1 MTGTFSVETRVSHSQ
16 FWIKDPDAVIALDV
30 YTGLNGLI
38 QTRGGENRA
47 TILTGTAFGNIA
59 LTYEPCPTEPAL
71 HLDGWDDV
79 VEVGMVFAT
88 TRAGFAGHGF
98 QDDPITTLPPLSAA
112 GPGSYRV
119 RVHVRGR
126 NEGLDLEDNYGD
138 PVEFYL
144 VQAWPA
150 PVAPEIRHK
159 LTDRR
164 SEHVRTA

>member
-1 MTGTFSVETRVSHSQ
+1 MSTFSIETRVSHSQ
-16 FWIKDPDAVIALDV
+16 FWIRDPDTDPDPDV

-47 TILTGTAFGNIA
+47 TILTGTAFGKIA
-59 LTYEPCPTEPAL
+59 LTFEPCQTEPSL
-71 HLDGWDDV
+71 TLDGWEDV
-79 VEVGMVFAT
+79 VDVSMTFT
-88 TRAGFAGHGF
+88 TPRAGFVGHGF
-98 QDDPITTLPPLSAA
+98 QDDPITSLPYLSAP

-138 PVEFYL
+138 PVESYL
-144 VQAWPA
+144 IQAWPH
-150 PVAPEIRHK
+150 PVNPEIRHK

-164 SEHVRTA
+164 GRHVRTA